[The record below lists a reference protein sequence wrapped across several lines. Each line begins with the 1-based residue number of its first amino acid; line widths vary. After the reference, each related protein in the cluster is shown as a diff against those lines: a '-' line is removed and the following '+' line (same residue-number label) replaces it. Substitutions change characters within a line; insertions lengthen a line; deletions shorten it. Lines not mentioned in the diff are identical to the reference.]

1 MTYTS
6 PVLVSSEG
14 HVSTLIMCS
23 LPHNYIDLN
32 LITALADA
40 LEELDSDDCCRALVL
55 GSSGKSFCAGAD
67 FSVTSGFDPLNDTSK
82 LYEQGMRL
90 LQTRKPIVAAVNGPA
105 IGAGAGLALL
115 ADFRIVGPAS
125 RFSVPFNRL
134 GLHPGFGMTHTLPRL
149 VGLQVAARLFYTCE
163 RLNGEQM
170 LKLGLADE
178 IVPDGEV
185 VLRAQALAL
194 EIAKSAPLAVQSTR
208 VTLRLGLVDEIRT
221 ANAREWQIQQSQFS
235 SQDFLEGITA
245 ASEHRPPVFKGR

>member
-105 IGAGAGLALL
+105 IGAGVILP
-115 ADFRIVGPAS
+115 FRRGRRSRNVTQPWPA
-125 RFSVPFNRL
+125 
-134 GLHPGFGMTHTLPRL
+134 
-149 VGLQVAARLFYTCE
+149 
-163 RLNGEQM
+163 
-170 LKLGLADE
+170 
-178 IVPDGEV
+178 
-185 VLRAQALAL
+185 
-194 EIAKSAPLAVQSTR
+194 AV
-208 VTLRLGLVDEIRT
+208 
-221 ANAREWQIQQSQFS
+221 
-235 SQDFLEGITA
+235 
-245 ASEHRPPVFKGR
+245 